1 MIDPAVRALDQAVRS
16 RVLLACLVALF
27 VAWSALCGAAGH
39 GPVFRTIG
47 VSEGLPDN
55 SIEGVVEDRWGF
67 IWIATPGG
75 LVRHEGQKLRVVP
88 SGPTREGVLP
98 GSNIMALAAGKSGSV
113 WASIK
118 DFGLTEVGPD
128 LGVRRHV
135 KTKSHGGALPD
146 DNIWASTAVCSG
158 QLWVAF
164 MQAGVGVYDPGSERF
179 LMFEQGGDHGLNRAG
194 MQLNL
199 SIDSLCRLWVV
210 QTSQVSVFD
219 ESEGAFRPVWKA
231 RERSFSYY
239 ATEIAGRM
247 YLNESGQLYDLGPVE
262 TAADDNPGP
271 KPLAEVNGIITGIA
285 GDPQTGEIVL
295 DRKSVV

>member
-88 SGPTREGVLP
+88 SGPAREGALP

-135 KTKSHGGALPD
+135 KTESHGGALPD
-146 DNIWASTAVCSG
+146 DNIWAITEDCSG
-158 QLWVAF
+158 RLWLAF
-164 MQAGVGVYDPGSERF
+164 MRAGVGVYDPGTERF
-179 LMFEQGGDHGLNRAG
+179 EMFEQGGDYGLNRAG
-194 MQLNL
+194 MQLNR
-199 SIDSLCRLWVV
+199 SVDSRCGLWGGE
-210 QTSQVSVFD
+210 TSQVSV
-219 ESEGAFRPVWKA
+219 
-231 RERSFSYY
+231 
-239 ATEIAGRM
+239 
-247 YLNESGQLYDLGPVE
+247 L
-262 TAADDNPGP
+262 
-271 KPLAEVNGIITGIA
+271 VNGA
-285 GDPQTGEIVL
+285 AASRRWRMPGDA
-295 DRKSVV
+295 SCSY

>member
-1 MIDPAVRALDQAVRS
+1 MIHPAAQTFDSSAVNRIM
-16 RVLLACLVALF
+16 LACLVALF
-27 VAWSALCGAAGH
+27 VAWPALSVAAGH
-39 GPVFRTIG
+39 GPVFRVIG

-146 DNIWASTAVCSG
+146 DNIWGITEDCSG
-158 QLWVAF
+158 QLWLSF

-179 LMFEQGGDHGLNRAG
+179 QMFEQGGDHGLNRAG

-247 YLNESGQLYDLGPVE
+247 YLNESGQLRSEERRVGKE
-262 TAADDNPGP
+262 CRSWRSTCR
-271 KPLAEVNGIITGIA
+271 
-285 GDPQTGEIVL
+285 
-295 DRKSVV
+295 DRRRSKRQ